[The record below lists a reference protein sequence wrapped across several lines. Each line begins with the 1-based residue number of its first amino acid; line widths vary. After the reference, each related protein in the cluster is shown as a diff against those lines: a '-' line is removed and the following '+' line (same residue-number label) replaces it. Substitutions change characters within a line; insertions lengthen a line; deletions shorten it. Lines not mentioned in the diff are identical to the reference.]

1 MKRTVLV
8 LLTLASLYGCRKAP
22 AAAPTTGSAQPV
34 ATPAPATAGS
44 TAPGQP
50 GQPPPVVAKPMPANL
65 PNVLAKVN
73 GDPVERWELE
83 VALKRT
89 EARNGSPL
97 PADKRDEVLR
107 GILDQLITFHTLDQ
121 TAHAQK
127 IVVSDTDVNA
137 QIAQMRQG
145 FPTDE
150 AFRQGIAQQGLTI
163 DQLKRQARLSL
174 EVQRL
179 IETEINAKVT
189 VVDSDVLTFY
199 QQNLARFQ
207 QGETVHASHI
217 LIAVPQN
224 ATADQKTQA
233 RAKAQQILKQIRGG
247 SDFAQLAKAQSQD
260 PGSAPNGG
268 DLGFFPKGQMVA
280 PFEDAAFKLKDNTVS
295 EIVETPFGFHIIKV
309 LGRRPPRTVPIE
321 EAGGQIKDYLV
332 QDQRQTRLQQYIDQ
346 VKTKTKI
353 EILV

>member
-8 LLTLASLYGCRKAP
+8 LLTLASVAGCRKAP
-22 AAAPTTGSAQPV
+22 AAAPTTGSAQAAATQPA
-34 ATPAPATAGS
+34 ATPGS
-44 TAPGQP
+44 TTPAGQP
-50 GQPPPVVAKPMPANL
+50 AQPPPVAAKPMPVNL
-65 PNVLAKVN
+65 PDVLAKVN

-127 IVVSDTDVNA
+127 IVVSDADVNA
-137 QIAQMRQG
+137 QVAQIRQG

-179 IETEINAKVT
+179 K
-189 VVDSDVLTFY
+189 
-199 QQNLARFQ
+199 
-207 QGETVHASHI
+207 
-217 LIAVPQN
+217 
-224 ATADQKTQA
+224 
-233 RAKAQQILKQIRGG
+233 RA
-247 SDFAQLAKAQSQD
+247 
-260 PGSAPNGG
+260 
-268 DLGFFPKGQMVA
+268 
-280 PFEDAAFKLKDNTVS
+280 
-295 EIVETPFGFHIIKV
+295 
-309 LGRRPPRTVPIE
+309 
-321 EAGGQIKDYLV
+321 
-332 QDQRQTRLQQYIDQ
+332 
-346 VKTKTKI
+346 
-353 EILV
+353 